1 MFHGRQ
7 FGRILAGMTVTWSR
21 GEHPD
26 LDPESG
32 DVRWQSYLYTDPN
45 ERRFMQMWADDA
57 ERASFM
63 ARVAARQSEEDLV
76 VQNFVQGRAYGA
88 EGESAYRGY
97 QRYQEM
103 LKYARDQ
110 AATFQG
116 GHTILHGDDV
126 ANMSEAEYDKY
137 FDERGVPRE
146 GVIYR
151 ATSRDV
157 PIDDGMDQTAR
168 SELRTRGVQ
177 A

>member
-1 MFHGRQ
+1 
-7 FGRILAGMTVTWSR
+7 MTVTWSR

-103 LKYARDQ
+103 LKYARDT
-110 AATFQG
+110 AASFQG

-126 ANMSEAEYDKY
+126 ASMSTAEYDKY
-137 FDERGVPRE
+137 FDEKGQPRD
-146 GVIYR
+146 GVIFR
-151 ATSRDV
+151 PTSRDTRLNDA
-157 PIDDGMDQTAR
+157 IDPSSAA
-168 SELRTRGVQ
+168 ELRAHRRP